1 LGGEVNKIC
10 EVLHYIRR
18 VCVCGGGMWVCVEA
32 KEKEVLE
39 IGRNAG
45 GTEVIS
51 ATERMKIE

>member
-1 LGGEVNKIC
+1 
-10 EVLHYIRR
+10 
-18 VCVCGGGMWVCVEA
+18 VCVCGGGGWGGGGCGCVCVEA

>member
-1 LGGEVNKIC
+1 VCVGGVGC
-10 EVLHYIRR
+10 RGGGCGC
-18 VCVCGGGMWVCVEA
+18 VCVCVCVEA

>member
-1 LGGEVNKIC
+1 
-10 EVLHYIRR
+10 
-18 VCVCGGGMWVCVEA
+18 MWVGVKV

-39 IGRNAG
+39 IGRIAG

>member
-1 LGGEVNKIC
+1 
-10 EVLHYIRR
+10 
-18 VCVCGGGMWVCVEA
+18 VCVCVCVCVCVLREMRVYVEA
-32 KEKEVLE
+32 KEEEVLE